1 MLPEFDGE
9 LAEEL
14 CRAVRTCSVTERG
27 RAYMNT
33 QEAVAT
39 AGRCFLFGLVIAS
52 FATPLHAQQGEFTDV
67 AIQGYV
73 YEPQRLPPSDARIQ
87 SLTLPQGFRVQR
99 FAQGLDNPR
108 MLAVADDGTVY
119 VTQRTPGNLVMLRDT
134 DGDGIA
140 DIQKVV
146 VRQRYLHGIAI
157 RGKEIYLADI
167 KAIYAGDIHPD
178 GRIGTRRI
186 VTAGLPDGGQ
196 HPNRTLEFSPDGE
209 LFVSVGSTC
218 NECREPN
225 PQHATLQRVVSEAL
239 RSSQRTSPREIFATG
254 LRNSLAFGWHP
265 GSGRMYAFD
274 NGIDWLGND
283 EQSEELNEIFAGR
296 RYGWPYVYD
305 DDQINPHTEPLETS
319 SEQWAE
325 MSEEPVGMYTAHAAP
340 MQMTFY
346 TAAQFPTEYRNDAFV
361 SMRGSWNRKP
371 PSGYEVLRIRYDAG
385 GNFTAFEPFVTGFIQ
400 SIGEGKHGFFG
411 RPVGATTAKDGALL
425 FTDDTNNVIYRVAY
439 TGSVAPADP
448 QVLATQVFDVPATIR
463 VSSPAIANGG
473 MIDVKYTDYGK
484 GISPPL
490 KWSALPPKT
499 RSVVLMME
507 DPDAI
512 APLPFVHWTAINLS
526 PELRGLPENVRKAFA
541 PLEGQ
546 AARQGTNSKSER
558 GYFGPRPPAGD
569 PPHHYHF
576 QLFALDSKLEL
587 PDGFNR
593 QALLK
598 AMQGHVLAKGELVGT
613 FQAPQ

>member
-1 MLPEFDGE
+1 
-9 LAEEL
+9 
-14 CRAVRTCSVTERG
+14 
-27 RAYMNT
+27 MNT
-33 QEAVAT
+33 QDGV
-39 AGRCFLFGLVIAS
+39 RCFFLGLALAAS
-52 FATPLHAQQGEFTDV
+52 PAPSHAQQGRLTDV
-67 AIQGYV
+67 AIQGFV
-73 YEPQRLPPSDARIQ
+73 YEPQRLPPTDARIQ
-87 SLTLPQGFRVQR
+87 SLSVPQGFRVQR

-146 VRQRYLHGIAI
+146 VRQRHMHGLAI
-157 RGKEIYLADI
+157 RGREIFLTDI
-167 KAIYAGDIHPD
+167 RAIYAGDILAD
-178 GRIGTRRI
+178 GRIGPRRI
-186 VTAGLPDGGQ
+186 VSTGMPDGGQ
-196 HPNRTLEFSPDGE
+196 HPNRTLAFSPGGE
-209 LFVSVGSTC
+209 LFVSIGSTC

-225 PQHATLQRVVSEAL
+225 PQHATLQRVLGEAL
-239 RSSQRTSPREIFATG
+239 RSSQATQTREIFATG

-265 GSGRMYAFD
+265 GSGRLYAFD

-283 EQSEELNEIFAGR
+283 EQSEELNEIFAGK

-305 DDQINPHTEPLETS
+305 NDQINPHTEPLQTS

-325 MSEEPVGMYTAHAAP
+325 LSEEPVGMYTAHAAP

-361 SMRGSWNRKP
+361 PMRGSWNRKP
-371 PSGYEVLRIRYDAG
+371 PSGYEVLRVRYDAG
-385 GNFTAFEPFVTGFIQ
+385 GNFTAFEPFVSGFIQ
-400 SIGEGKHGFFG
+400 PIEAGHGFFG
-411 RPVGATTAKDGALL
+411 RPVGVTTAKDGALL
-425 FTDDTNNVIYRVAY
+425 FTDDTNNIIYRVAY
-439 TGSVAPADP
+439 TAAVAPADP
-448 QVLATQVFDVPATIR
+448 QVLAKQIFDVPATIK
-463 VSSPAIANGG
+463 VSSPAITNGG
-473 MIDVKYTDYGK
+473 AIDIKYSDYGK

-490 KWSALPPKT
+490 KWS
-499 RSVVLMME
+499 SVPAGTQSLVLMME

-512 APLPFVHWTAINLS
+512 APLPFVHWTAINL
-526 PELRGLPENVRKAFA
+526 PPGLRGLPEDVRKAYA
-541 PLEGQ
+541 PLSGQ
-546 AARQGTNSKSER
+546 PVRQGTNSKSER
-558 GYFGPRPPAGD
+558 GYFGPRPPVGD

-576 QLFALDSKLEL
+576 QLFALDTKLEL

-598 AMQGHVLAKGELVGT
+598 AMQGHVLAHGELVGV

>member
-1 MLPEFDGE
+1 MRIC
-9 LAEEL
+9 AE
-14 CRAVRTCSVTERG
+14 
-27 RAYMNT
+27 
-33 QEAVAT
+33 T
-39 AGRCFLFGLVIAS
+39 AGPAKCFLFGVFVAGM
-52 FATPLHAQQGEFTDV
+52 AAPLHAQQGQLTDV

-73 YEPQRLPPSDARIQ
+73 YEPQRLPPTDARIQ

-108 MLAVADDGTVY
+108 LLAVASDGTVY

-140 DIQKVV
+140 DLQKIVL
-146 VRQRYLHGIAI
+146 RKPQLHGIAI
-157 RGKEIYLADI
+157 RGNEIYLVDIKTIYAADI
-167 KAIYAGDIHPD
+167 YPD
-178 GRIGTRRI
+178 GHLGPRR
-186 VTAGLPDGGQ
+186 VVSAGLPDGGQ
-196 HPNRTLEFSPDGE
+196 HPNRTLEFSPSGE

-239 RSSQRTSPREIFATG
+239 RTSKPSSSPSASREIFATG
-254 LRNSLAFGWHP
+254 LRNALGFGWHP
-265 GSGRMYAFD
+265 GSGRLYAFD

-283 EQSEELNEIFAGR
+283 EQSEELNEIVEGQ

-305 DDQINPHTEPLETS
+305 DDQINPHTEPLQTS
-319 SEQWAE
+319 SEEWAE
-325 MSEEPVGMYTAHAAP
+325 MSEEPVGMYTAHSAP

-346 TAAQFPTEYRNDAFV
+346 TAAQFPTEYRNDAFA

-385 GNFTAFEPFVTGFIQ
+385 GAFTAFEPFVTGFIQ
-400 SIGEGKHGFFG
+400 PIGDAQFGFFG

-425 FTDDTNNVIYRVAY
+425 FTDDTNNIIYRVSY
-439 TGSVAPADP
+439 TGSVAEADA
-448 QVLATQVFDVPATIR
+448 QVLAKEIFEVPSTLA
-463 VSSPAIANGG
+463 VSSPAFANGG
-473 MIDVKYTDYGK
+473 AIDVKYSDYGK

-490 KWSALPPKT
+490 KWSSLPAKT
-499 RSVVLMME
+499 RSLVLMME

-512 APLPFVHWTAINLS
+512 SPLPFVHWTAINL
-526 PELRGLPENVRKAFA
+526 PPDLRGLPEDVRKVFM
-541 PLEGQ
+541 PLDRQ
-546 AARQGTNSKSER
+546 SVRQGTNSKSER
-558 GYFGPRPPAGD
+558 GYFGPRPPVGD
-569 PPHHYHF
+569 PPHRYHF
-576 QLFALDSKLEL
+576 QLFALDTRLDL

-598 AMQGHVLAKGELVGT
+598 AMQGHVLAEGELVGT
-613 FQAPQ
+613 FQAPD

>member
-1 MLPEFDGE
+1 MTTQDGI
-9 LAEEL
+9 AT
-14 CRAVRTCSVTERG
+14 VRR
-27 RAYMNT
+27 Y
-33 QEAVAT
+33 
-39 AGRCFLFGLVIAS
+39 FLFGLALAS
-52 FATPLHAQQGEFTDV
+52 LAAPLHAQQGQLTDV

-73 YEPQRLPPSDARIQ
+73 YEPQRLPPTDERIQ
-87 SLTLPQGFRVQR
+87 SLTLPQGFRIQR

-146 VRQRYLHGIAI
+146 VRQRQLHGIAI

-167 KAIYAGDIHPD
+167 RAIYAGGIHPD
-178 GRIGTRRI
+178 GRVGPRRI
-186 VTAGLPDGGQ
+186 VSTGMPDGGQ
-196 HPNRTLEFSPDGE
+196 HPNRTLAFSPEGE
-209 LFVSVGSTC
+209 LFVSIGSTC

-225 PQHATLQRVVSEAL
+225 PQHATLQRVVSEVL
-239 RSSQRTSPREIFATG
+239 RSSKPTQSREIFATG

-283 EQSEELNEIFAGR
+283 EQSEELNEVFAGK

-305 DDQINPHTEPLETS
+305 DDQINPHTEPIETS
-319 SEQWAE
+319 SEAWAE

-361 SMRGSWNRKP
+361 PMRGSWNRKP

-385 GNFTAFEPFVTGFIQ
+385 GDFTAFEPFVTGFIQ
-400 SIGEGKHGFFG
+400 PIGEGQHGFFG

-425 FTDDTNNVIYRVAY
+425 FTDDTNNIIYRVAY
-439 TGSVAPADP
+439 TGAVAAADP
-448 QVLATQVFDVPATIR
+448 QVLAKEIFDAPATIE
-463 VSSPAIANGG
+463 VSSPAIADGG
-473 MIDVKYTDYGK
+473 AIDVKYTDYGK
-484 GISPPL
+484 GVSPPL
-490 KWSALPPKT
+490 KWSSLPAGT
-499 RSVVLMME
+499 QSLVLMME

-512 APLPFVHWTAINLS
+512 SPLPFVHWTAINV
-526 PELRGLPENVRKAFA
+526 PPGLRGLPEDVRKAFA
-541 PLEGQ
+541 PLAGQ
-546 AARQGTNSKSER
+546 PVRQGTNSKSER

-569 PPHHYHF
+569 PPHHYHL
-576 QLFALDSKLEL
+576 QLFALDTRLDL

-598 AMQGHVLAKGELVGT
+598 AMQGHVLAQGELVGV